1 MDVFSL
7 ALSHMPYLIIFAVII
22 GPLSYVLE
30 ILRFKRDI
38 RKYNSENPSQSI
50 PLPSSLIELLLEY
63 RRFCKLRWA
72 TDFLTLYYH
81 YYYSPEDHADELH

>member
-1 MDVFSL
+1 MDAFSL
-7 ALSHMPYLIIFAVII
+7 ILSHIPYFIIFAVIF

-81 YYYSPEDHADELH
+81 YYYSPEDDTNE